1 MTKKIESIISYLN
14 EQVEIA
20 LDNCGEGDEVV
31 YLPAKK
37 ALKTAESLKKD
48 IELIHEL
55 SDIGGAT

>member
-1 MTKKIESIISYLN
+1 MTKKIENIISYLK

-20 LDNCGEGDEVV
+20 LDNCGEDDEVIC
-31 YLPAKK
+31 LPAKR

-55 SDIGGAT
+55 SDIGGAR